1 MRVGRG
7 CEEGGKKSQRQL
19 CITSGF
25 PLMLGICGLS
35 VYKPP
40 AIVIIYCDVRR
51 GHLFVIDLKS
61 MVNESMAAVRS
72 KVIH

>member
-1 MRVGRG
+1 
-7 CEEGGKKSQRQL
+7 
-19 CITSGF
+19 
-25 PLMLGICGLS
+25 MLGICGLS